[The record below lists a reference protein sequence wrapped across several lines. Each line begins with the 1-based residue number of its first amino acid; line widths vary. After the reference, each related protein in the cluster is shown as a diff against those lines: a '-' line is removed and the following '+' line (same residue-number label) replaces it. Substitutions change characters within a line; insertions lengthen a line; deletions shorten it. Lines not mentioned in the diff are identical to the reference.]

1 MENDLLSQL
10 NDEQRAAAACTE
22 GPVMIIAGAGSGK
35 TRTLT
40 YRIAHLIELG
50 VDPFNILALTFTNKA
65 AGEMKDRIIKLVGH
79 EARNIWMGTFH
90 SVFARILRSEAD
102 KLGYIKTFTIYD
114 NDDSKGAIK
123 QIIKQLQLDP
133 KTYSPN
139 YVLSR
144 ISMAKSNL
152 IDPTTYKRDPEIRQ
166 IDDSS
171 RKPLMGEIYT
181 LYNARLRNAMAM
193 DFDDLLFNTNVLL
206 RDFPDVLMKYQ
217 NRFRYILVDEYQD
230 TNYAQYLI
238 VKKLA
243 ARFQNICVVGD
254 DAQSIYAFRGAN
266 IQNIFNFKKDYP
278 NVQLFKLEQNYRSTK
293 NIVNAA
299 NSIITNNK
307 EQIPKEIWTANETG
321 NPISLMTCSDERDEG
336 RRVAEYILEHKDE
349 MVEEELMK
357 SPGSAKA
364 SKEIPIW
371 KNFAIL
377 YRNNV
382 QSRAIEEALRRQ
394 NIPYHIYAGISFYGR
409 KVVKDVLAY
418 LRLVVNNHDDESM
431 VRVINYPSRGI
442 GQTTLDKVRL
452 AAADNDVSIC
462 TVLENLDAFSLN
474 LNTSTR
480 QKLERF
486 LTMIKMFTAMVYGT
500 DAYTLAKKVVY
511 ASGIVKALQEDDDPE
526 NPNKLENIEELLNG
540 IKDFVESEDTITPEM
555 KDHEDVANALNN
567 DNTSL
572 RPGNP
577 TTGET
582 LLSDPAS
589 LRSTQTDA
597 AAREGITDD
606 SPLSS
611 YSVGEDGK
619 IYFSNPRIDEGEPT
633 DNPRNKT
640 LDLFLQQVLLLT
652 SEDKEKDKDADRVS
666 LMTIH
671 AAKGLEYPYVF
682 VVGLEENLFPSIMS
696 VTSRVELEEE
706 RRLFYVAVTRTEK
719 QLILSHAL
727 TRYQYGQMSCQEL
740 SRFVEEIDPRY
751 IIMPKRRSAFP
762 KPGEMSFNGFANKP
776 VADASGPFGR
786 KKTFPGKDNG
796 AGTSS
801 NVSDASGN
809 STLKGAAP
817 LRRKGLN
824 TANAPA
830 AGNTPAQIAA
840 IQPGIMVHHAKFG
853 VGEVKK
859 VEGSGDSTQAVVF
872 FQSTGEKKLVL
883 KFAKLTVINN

>member
-1 MENDLLSQL
+1 
-10 NDEQRAAAACTE
+10 
-22 GPVMIIAGAGSGK
+22 MIIAGAGSGK

-40 YRIAHLIELG
+40 YRIAHLIEEG

-65 AGEMKDRIIKLVGH
+65 AGEMKDRIIKLVGR

-114 NDDSKGAIK
+114 NDDSKSAIK
-123 QIIKQLQLDP
+123 QILKQLQLDP
-133 KTYSPN
+133 KTYNPN

-152 IDPTTYKRDPEIRQ
+152 IDPVTYKRDPEIRQ

-171 RKPLMGEIYT
+171 RKPLIGEIYT
-181 LYNARLRNAMAM
+181 LYNARLKNAMAM

-206 RDFPDVLMKYQ
+206 RDFPDALMKYQ

-299 NSIITNNK
+299 NSIISHNK
-307 EQIPKEIWTANETG
+307 EQIHKEIWTTNETG
-321 NPISLMTCSDERDEG
+321 SPIFLMTCSDERDEG
-336 RRVAEYILEHKDE
+336 HRVAEYILEHKDE
-349 MVEEELMK
+349 MTKEEWTDGTAA
-357 SPGSAKA
+357 PV
-364 SKEIPIW
+364 W

-431 VRVINYPSRGI
+431 VRVINYPPRGI

-462 TVLENLDAFSLN
+462 TVLENLDAFSLS
-474 LNTSTR
+474 LNSGAK
-480 QKLERF
+480 QKLEGF
-486 LTMIKMFTAMVYGT
+486 LTMIKMFSAMIYDA
-500 DAYTLAKKVVY
+500 DAYSLAKKVVY

-526 NPNKLENIEELLNG
+526 NPNKIENIEELLNG
-540 IKDFVESEDTITPEM
+540 IKDFVESEDTITP
-555 KDHEDVANALNN
+555 DRIDPN
-567 DNTSL
+567 DT
-572 RPGNP
+572 
-577 TTGET
+577 
-582 LLSDPAS
+582 
-589 LRSTQTDA
+589 A
-597 AAREGITDD
+597 AASYEGNRSSGPNKHITEETSPYTSASSHAIQENAAAGEGFLYD
-606 SPLSS
+606 SSLSP

-619 IYFSNPRIDEGEPT
+619 IYLTPAGEEKEEPV
-633 DNPRNKT
+633 DNTQHKT
-640 LDLFLQQVLLLT
+640 LDRFLQQVLLLT
-652 SEDKEKDKDADRVS
+652 SEDKEKDKDTDSVS

-671 AAKGLEYPYVF
+671 AAKGLEFPYVF

-696 VTSRVELEEE
+696 VTSRIELEEE
-706 RRLFYVAVTRTEK
+706 RRLFYVAATRAEK

-727 TRYQYGQMSCQEL
+727 TRYQYGQESCQEL

-751 IIMPKRRSAFP
+751 ILMPKRRSAFP
-762 KPGEMSFNGFANKP
+762 APGAMPFDGFARHP
-776 VADASGPFGR
+776 QVSASGTFGKKRNVPGSDSGTGPSSNSNNAANTPTHKGATPIR
-786 KKTFPGKDNG
+786 KKE
-796 AGTSS
+796 
-801 NVSDASGN
+801 
-809 STLKGAAP
+809 
-817 LRRKGLN
+817 LN
-824 TANAPA
+824 TANAPTIS
-830 AGNTPAQIAA
+830 NTPAQIAA
-840 IQPGIMVHHAKFG
+840 IQPGMKVQHAKFG
-853 VGEVKK
+853 IGEVER
-859 VEGSGDSTQAVVF
+859 VEGNGDSTQAIVL
-872 FQSTGEKKLVL
+872 FQSAGEKKLVL
-883 KFAKLTVINN
+883 KFAKLSIINN